1 MLCHLVWAL
10 TKITI
15 VKMTVLNRVLTE
27 LWQRVGKLCLVA
39 LVLTVPAVAA
49 GTSRQDPARP
59 LQVDGEVVHID
70 ASRYRESDVFDLKV
84 KLRFTNTSEKPV
96 ILLLGTYGDKRK
108 LKWWVLDRTLSLTLK
123 DALDGNPFSVR
134 PMGPANSKSFPYWK
148 DLRRQLKSSQPPA
161 SLTHTIQP
169 HGTFFKEIE
178 TVVVIHDDEVI
189 PPDTKLW
196 LRVFLELWP
205 FNIEPAGTDIEDS
218 PYGESLRQKWK
229 AFGDLQ
235 LEPIL
240 SAPIPFDR
248 PSSKASGR
256 ERFYGDARA
265 NHHRADGYRPPQH
278 PAT

>member
-1 MLCHLVWAL
+1 MLCHLVSAL
-10 TKITI
+10 TEATI
-15 VKMTVLNRVLTE
+15 VKRTGLNRVLTE
-27 LWQRVGKLCLVA
+27 LWQRAGKLCLLA
-39 LVLTVPAVAA
+39 IVLTVPALAV
-49 GTSRQDPARP
+49 GTSGQEPTRP
-59 LQVDGEVVHID
+59 LQLEGEVVHIE
-70 ASRYRESDVFDLKV
+70 ASRYRESDVFHLKV
-84 KLRFTNTSEKPV
+84 KLRFTNIGKQPV
-96 ILLLGTYGDKRK
+96 ILLLGTYEKKKSG
-108 LKWWVLDRTLSLTLK
+108 WWILDTNVSCTW
-123 DALDGNPFSVR
+123 DGQPFYIG
-134 PMGPANSKSFPYWK
+134 PTGPASSRSFPYWK
-148 DLRRQLKSSQPPA
+148 ELRRQLSSSQPPS

-248 PSSKASGR
+248 PSSKANGR
-256 ERFYGDARA
+256 ELASMVILEQLTT
-265 NHHRADGYRPPQH
+265 RPMIQTFSEIPR
-278 PAT
+278 P

>member
-1 MLCHLVWAL
+1 
-10 TKITI
+10 
-15 VKMTVLNRVLTE
+15 
-27 LWQRVGKLCLVA
+27 
-39 LVLTVPAVAA
+39 
-49 GTSRQDPARP
+49 
-59 LQVDGEVVHID
+59 
-70 ASRYRESDVFDLKV
+70 
-84 KLRFTNTSEKPV
+84 
-96 ILLLGTYGDKRK
+96 
-108 LKWWVLDRTLSLTLK
+108 
-123 DALDGNPFSVR
+123 
-134 PMGPANSKSFPYWK
+134 
-148 DLRRQLKSSQPPA
+148 
-161 SLTHTIQP
+161 
-169 HGTFFKEIE
+169 
-178 TVVVIHDDEVI
+178 VVVIHDDEVI

-265 NHHRADGYRPPQH
+265 NSRRSTSTDPLYIEMARLGDHTNSISISTLEISLSRVSSARESSSAGALRFSRDSDRWQLELVRVGADVVSTP
-278 PAT
+278 